1 MAPFK
6 KKAETR
12 LADARAA
19 QAEAVRRVAQV
30 GAARSK
36 AILDEDD
43 TTARKLDAELEEAQR
58 DARIAGERV
67 RLLEAE
73 AQREEADA
81 VVKRRGDLIVRFEK
95 KLAEADR
102 EADELQNLVAA
113 AEKKFRR
120 IITLRTDARAAWPI
134 GDSHANAAA
143 GTAEGAALSGAA
155 VARLLQFEF
164 YRVGARPF
172 LGGRPGE
179 IAEQNF
185 PGAVCPRN
193 EWRGIPDK
201 ITPFADALRAA
212 SKFAVDMMRGKLDPL
227 TAVPPASNGQSA
239 HTDEAAAPGPVRSDQ
254 QERIAE
260 LLKQQAILA
269 ADMSPEGEV
278 KYQAVVAEI
287 ATLQ

>member
-6 KKAETR
+6 KKAATR
-12 LADARAA
+12 LEAARAA
-19 QAEAVRRVAQV
+19 QAEAVRRVAEV

-43 TTARKLDAELEEAQR
+43 AAARKLDAELEELQR
-58 DARIAGERV
+58 EARIATERV
-67 RLLEAE
+67 RLLEEE

-81 VVKRRGDLIVRFEK
+81 VVKRRADLTVRFEK

-102 EADELQNLVAA
+102 EADELQELIAQ
-113 AEKKFRR
+113 AEKKFRK
-120 IITLRTDARAAWPI
+120 IITLRSDARAAWPI
-134 GDSHANAAA
+134 ADSHANAAA
-143 GTAEGAALSGAA
+143 GTAEGAALSGGA
-155 VARLLQFEF
+155 VAKLLQFEF

-193 EWRGIPDK
+193 EWRGMPEK

-227 TAVPPASNGQSA
+227 AALPPAANGQTI
-239 HTDEAAAPGPVRSDQ
+239 HTDEAASPGPVRSEQ
-254 QERIAE
+254 QERLAT
-260 LLKQQAILA
+260 LLKEQARLAEDSSPQGEAAYQQ
-269 ADMSPEGEV
+269 
-278 KYQAVVAEI
+278 VVAEI
-287 ATLQ
+287 AALS

>member
-19 QAEAVRRVAQV
+19 QAEAVRRVAEV

-43 TTARKLDAELEEAQR
+43 AAARKLDAELEELQR
-58 DARIAGERV
+58 DARIAAERV
-67 RLLEAE
+67 RLLEEE

-81 VVKRRGDLIVRFEK
+81 VVKRRADLTVRFEK
-95 KLAEADR
+95 KLAEADA
-102 EADELQNLVAA
+102 EAAELQELIAQ
-113 AEKKFRR
+113 AEKKFRK

-143 GTAEGAALSGAA
+143 GTAEGAALSGGA
-155 VARLLQFEF
+155 VAKLLQFEF
-164 YRVGARPF
+164 YRIGARPF

-179 IAEQNF
+179 IKEQDW
-185 PGAVCPRN
+185 PGAVCPKN
-193 EWRGIPDK
+193 EWRGMPDK
-201 ITPFADALRAA
+201 IMPFADALRQA
-212 SKFAVDMMRGKLDPL
+212 SRFAVDMMRGKLDPL
-227 TAVPPASNGQSA
+227 TAVPPVTAT
-239 HTDEAAAPGPVRSDQ
+239 TDEPTASGPVRSEQ

-287 ATLQ
+287 AALS

>member
-6 KKAETR
+6 KRAESR
-12 LADARAA
+12 LADARST
-19 QAEAVRRVAQV
+19 QAEAVRRVAEV

-43 TTARKLDAELEEAQR
+43 TTARKLDSELEELQR

-81 VVKRRGDLIVRFEK
+81 VIKRRGDLIVRFEK

-113 AEKKFRR
+113 AEKKFRK

-134 GDSHANAAA
+134 ADSNANATA
-143 GTAEGAALSGAA
+143 GTAEGAALSGGA
-155 VARLLQFEF
+155 VAKLLQFEF

-179 IAEQNF
+179 IKSKTGQA
-185 PGAVCPRN
+185 
-193 EWRGIPDK
+193 
-201 ITPFADALRAA
+201 PFARKTSGAA
-212 SKFAVDMMRGKLDPL
+212 CRTES
-227 TAVPPASNGQSA
+227 
-239 HTDEAAAPGPVRSDQ
+239 HRSPTRCDKH
-254 QERIAE
+254 RSSRSI
-260 LLKQQAILA
+260 
-269 ADMSPEGEV
+269 
-278 KYQAVVAEI
+278 
-287 ATLQ
+287 